1 MFRLKAAVGNI
12 MALNRIPHMAHFEEF
27 KKKEQSRK

>member
-1 MFRLKAAVGNI
+1 MFRLKAAVGNV

-27 KKKEQSRK
+27 KKEQSRK